1 MLTAQIFRQFA
12 ATSQARVNPTEG
24 VIYGVSLITEG
35 PALGHGV
42 YIDATTLQ
50 QVMLAAQN
58 YAGGLKVKMD
68 HGGGAGDIVG
78 YIDNLRIIGP
88 KLIGDF
94 HLLQSS
100 EHRTY
105 VLEIAQKIPDTFGLS
120 IAFSGTSEEGEDK
133 RVMQRCTEIYSVDLV
148 SEPAANPDG
157 LFSRRAPSDKIQSVE
172 TKNIK
177 MSDTPTTPPVDPNA
191 EMLSQIAA
199 RLAKL
204 EAFAFPPAKEPE
216 AVACSTKADDAVLLA
231 LKEFAAKFASAPA
244 AVSIVAPAAPAA
256 PVAKTF
262 EQLVADKRTELKG
275 DNSAAIVAVI
285 KSNPTEY
292 AAYRAQFGQGITIK
306 L

>member
-1 MLTAQIFRQFA
+1 MQTAQTYRQFA

-42 YIDATTLQ
+42 YIDSTTLQ

-78 YIDNLRIIGP
+78 YIDSLRIIGP

-105 VLEIAQKIPDTFGLS
+105 VLEIASKIPDTFGLS
-120 IAFSGTSEEGEDK
+120 IAFSGTSETGADK

-157 LFSRRAPSDKIQSVE
+157 LFSRRVPSDKNTSFE
-172 TKNIK
+172 PKLK
-177 MSDTPTTPPVDPNA
+177 MSDTPQTPPVDPNA

-204 EAFAFPPAKEPE
+204 EAFAFPPVESEPK
-216 AVACSTKADDAVLLA
+216 AVACSAKADDAVLLA
-231 LKEFAAKFASAPA
+231 LKDFAAKFGTAPA
-244 AVSIVAPAAPAA
+244 PVSIVAPVAPVA

-262 EQLVADKRTELKG
+262 EQLVAEKRAELKG
-275 DNSAAIVAVI
+275 DNAKAITSVI
-285 KSNPTEY
+285 QSNPTEY
-292 AAYRAQFGQGITIK
+292 AAYRAQFGQGVTIK

>member
-1 MLTAQIFRQFA
+1 MPTATSFHQFA
-12 ATSQARVNPTEG
+12 ATSAARINPTEG

-42 YIDATTLQ
+42 YIDSTTLE
-50 QVMLAAQN
+50 QVRVAATN

-78 YIDNLRIIGP
+78 YIDNLRVIGV

-94 HLLQSS
+94 HLLESS
-100 EHRTY
+100 SHRQY
-105 VLEIAQKIPDTFGLS
+105 ILEIATRIPDTFGLS
-120 IAFSGTSEEGEDK
+120 IAFSGTSETGADK

-148 SEPAANPDG
+148 SEPAANPGG
-157 LFSRRAPSDKIQSVE
+157 LFARAASSDKIRSIE
-172 TKNIK
+172 PITK
-177 MSDTPTTPPVDPNA
+177 MSEPTNTPPVDPNA

-204 EAFAFPPAKEPE
+204 EAFAFPPAKEEPA
-216 AVACSTKADDAVLLA
+216 AVACAAKADDAVMLA
-231 LKEFAAKFASAPA
+231 LKEFAAKFGTPPAP
-244 AVSIVAPAAPAA
+244 VSIVAPVAPVA

-262 EQLVADKRTELKG
+262 EQIVAEKRVALKG
-275 DNSAAIVAVI
+275 DNAKAITSAIAEHPA
-285 KSNPTEY
+285 EY
-292 AAYRAQFGQGITIK
+292 AAYRAQFGQGQTIK

>member
-1 MLTAQIFRQFA
+1 MQTATSFHQFA

-42 YIDATTLQ
+42 YIDATTIQ
-50 QVMLAAQN
+50 QVMQAAQN

-78 YIDNLRIIGP
+78 FIDNLRVIGP

-105 VLEIAQKIPDTFGLS
+105 VLEIATKIPDTFGLS
-120 IAFSGTSEEGEDK
+120 IAFSGTSEVGDDK

-157 LFSRRAPSDKIQSVE
+157 LFSRRAPSDKTASFE
-172 TKNIK
+172 TTLK
-177 MSDTPTTPPVDPNA
+177 MSDTSTTPPVDPSA

-204 EAFAFPPAKEPE
+204 EAFAFPPVKEEPA
-216 AVACSTKADDAVLLA
+216 AVACSAKADDAVLLA
-231 LKEFAAKFASAPA
+231 LKEFAAKFGTAPA
-244 AVSIVAPAAPAA
+244 PVSIVAPVAPVA

-262 EQLVADKRTELKG
+262 EQIVADKRAEFKG
-275 DNSAAIVAVI
+275 DNAKAITAAIQ
-285 KSNPTEY
+285 SNPTEY
-292 AAYRAQFGQGITIK
+292 AAYREQFGQGRTIK